1 MLITNPRDMKG
12 FVKELKKHPY
22 TLITG
27 VNTLFNGLLNT
38 PGFAEL
44 DHSTIKVALA
54 GGMALQR
61 AVFDKW
67 EKVTGKRIAEAY
79 GLTET
84 SPGLCINPLSEGNR
98 VGTIGLPLP
107 DTDVKLLDDEGNEVA
122 EGERGELCCKGPQVF
137 TGYWQREEESESSFI
152 NGYFKTG
159 DIATMDPDGYFRI
172 VDRKKE
178 MILVSGF
185 NVYPNEVEDAI
196 ATHPKVLEV
205 GAIGVPDS
213 KSTEAVK
220 VYIVKKDQSLTEQE
234 IIDHCKDNLTGYK
247 RPKHVA
253 FSEELPKSNVG
264 KILRRLI
271 KEEDA
276 RVCSYD

>member
-1 MLITNPRDMKG
+1 MKKYLSNIPILR
-12 FVKELKKHPY
+12 FF
-22 TLITG
+22 
-27 VNTLFNGLLNT
+27 TLFLLRKLNFEFRWT
-38 PGFAEL
+38 HDF
-44 DHSTIKVALA
+44 T
-54 GGMALQR
+54 
-61 AVFDKW
+61 
-67 EKVTGKRIAEAY
+67 KRPFY
-79 GLTET
+79 LHTF
-84 SPGLCINPLSEGNR
+84 
-98 VGTIGLPLP
+98 
-107 DTDVKLLDDEGNEVA
+107 KH
-122 EGERGELCCKGPQVF
+122 K
-137 TGYWQREEESESSFI
+137 GYWYYGKNREKSEI
-152 NGYFKTG
+152 NCFYKLIKKG
-159 DIATMDPDGYFRI
+159 D
-172 VDRKKE
+172 
-178 MILVSGF
+178 
-185 NVYPNEVEDAI
+185 
-196 ATHPKVLEV
+196 KVLEV